1 MGWLSSENFRYI
13 LIEITTFWKSNIIR
27 WLMELE
33 LLLSYSFLHKLIE
46 NL

>member
-1 MGWLSSENFRYI
+1 MGWLISENFRYI
-13 LIEITTFWKSNIIR
+13 PIEITTFWESNILR

-33 LLLSYSFLHKLIE
+33 LLLSYSFLHKLIK